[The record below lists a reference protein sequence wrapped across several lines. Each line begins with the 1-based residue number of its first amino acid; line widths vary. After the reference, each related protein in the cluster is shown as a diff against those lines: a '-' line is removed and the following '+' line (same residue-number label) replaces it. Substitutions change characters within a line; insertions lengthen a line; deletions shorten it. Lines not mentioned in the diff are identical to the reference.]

1 MKARRNGFQRNMYSG
16 KMVNSHQTGDTSMRN
31 YSQQKERNGPTT
43 TRTVLLNMERG
54 WGTYML
60 YTTMINIAKKRYATL
75 SDAVLVTMGNGS
87 VTPNQTAGKHSQ
99 HALLSKTH
107 TGR

>member
-1 MKARRNGFQRNMYSG
+1 MGIGGGREG
-16 KMVNSHQTGDTSMRN
+16 
-31 YSQQKERNGPTT
+31 EGPTT
-43 TRTVLLNMERG
+43 TCTVLLNMEQG
-54 WGTYML
+54 WGTYTCML
-60 YTTMINIAKKRYATL
+60 YTAMISITKKRYVTL

-99 HALLSKTH
+99 HALLSKTQ